1 MDLLSQVLGAVRLE
15 GAFYFKVCARA
26 PWVSTGPAMADIGSI
41 MMPRC
46 QHVIPFHIMLEGN
59 AWAWP
64 TDGSSPPAAVQSGD
78 IIIVPQGAQHVL
90 ASQEKPAFTPA
101 VDCEPYRDAARR
113 QAPFSLVEIGGGG
126 DEMTFVCGYLGCD
139 DRPFNPILSALP
151 PMLIVKP
158 ADRNWDLIQSL
169 IGMAF
174 NEETSH
180 QAGSETILSKLSELM
195 FVQALR
201 HYMNGLDEGADGWL
215 AGLRDPRIG
224 RVLQVIHDR
233 PFEAWTLQRLATEC
247 GMSRSVLAERF
258 VKFTG
263 EPPLA
268 YLTRWR
274 MQLAAQLLQNGE
286 SVAAVADTIG
296 YRSETAFQRAFKK
309 SVGETPAMWRRR
321 R

>member
-15 GAFYFKVCARA
+15 GAFYFKVHAKA
-26 PWVSTGPAMADIGSI
+26 PWVATNPAMADIGSI
-41 MMPRC
+41 VMPRC
-46 QHVIPFHIMLEGN
+46 QHVIPFHIMLDGK

-64 TDGSSPPAAVQSGD
+64 DDDSAPPAAVQSGD
-78 IIIVPQGAQHVL
+78 IVIFPQGAQHVF
-90 ASQEKPAFTPA
+90 ASEEYPAFVPTI
-101 VDCEPYRDAARR
+101 DCEPYRDAARR
-113 QAPFSLVEIGGGG
+113 EAPFTLLEIGGGG
-126 DEMTFVCGYLGCD
+126 AEMTFVCGYLGCD

-151 PMLIVKP
+151 PLLIVKP
-158 ADRNWDLIQSL
+158 AGQNWDLIRSL
-169 IGMAF
+169 IGMAVK
-174 NEETSH
+174 EEASR

-224 RVLQVIHDR
+224 RVLQVIHER

-263 EPPLA
+263 EPPLS

-286 SVAAVADTIG
+286 RVAAVADTVG

>member
-15 GAFYFKVCARA
+15 GAFYFKVRARA
-26 PWVSTGPAMADIGSI
+26 PWISTGPAMTDIGSI
-41 MMPRC
+41 VMPRC
-46 QHVIPFHIMLEGN
+46 QHVIPFHIMLDGK
-59 AWAWP
+59 AWAW
-64 TDGSSPPAAVQSGD
+64 TADGSSPPAAVQSGD
-78 IIIVPQGAQHVL
+78 IIIVPQGAQHVI
-90 ASQEKPAFTPA
+90 ASEERPAFTPA
-101 VDCEPYRDAARR
+101 VDCEPYRNAARR
-113 QAPFSLVEIGGGG
+113 EAPFSLVEIGGGG

-139 DRPFNPILSALP
+139 NRPFNPILSALP
-151 PMLIVKP
+151 PMLVVKP
-158 ADRNWDLIQSL
+158 AGQNWDLIQSL
-169 IGMAF
+169 IAMAF
-174 NEETSH
+174 NEEASQ

-201 HYMNGLDEGADGWL
+201 HYMNSLHKGADGWL

-258 VKFTG
+258 VMFTG
-263 EPPLA
+263 EPPLS

-274 MQLAAQLLQNGE
+274 MQLATQLLRNGE
-286 SVAAVADTIG
+286 RVGSVAETVG
-296 YRSETAFQRAFKK
+296 YRSETSFQRAFKK
-309 SVGETPAMWRRR
+309 SVGETPAKWRRR

>member
-15 GAFYFKVCARA
+15 GAFYFKVCAKA
-26 PWVSTGPAMADIGSI
+26 PWVSTSPAMADIGSI
-41 MMPRC
+41 VMPRC
-46 QHVIPFHIMLEGN
+46 QHVIPFHIMLKGKG
-59 AWAWP
+59 WAWP
-64 TDGSSPPAAVQSGD
+64 ADGSSSPAAVHSGD
-78 IIIVPQGAQHVL
+78 IIILPKGAQHVI
-90 ASQEKPAFTPA
+90 ASEKKMAIIPA

-113 QAPFSLVEIGGGG
+113 EEPFSLVEIGGGG
-126 DEMTFVCGYLGCD
+126 DETTFVCGYLGCD

-151 PMLIVKP
+151 PLLVVKP
-158 ADRNWDLIQSL
+158 AGQNWDLIQSL

-174 NEETSH
+174 NEEASE
-180 QAGSETILSKLSELM
+180 QAGSETILTKLSELM

-201 HYMNGLDEGADGWL
+201 HYMNGLDEGDDGWL

-233 PFEAWTLQRLATEC
+233 PFEAWTLQRLAAEC

-258 VKFTG
+258 AKFTG
-263 EPPLA
+263 EPPLS

-286 SVAAVADTIG
+286 KVAAVADTVG

>member
-15 GAFYFKVCARA
+15 GAFYFKICAKE
-26 PWVSTGPAMADIGSI
+26 PWVSTSPAMADIGSI
-41 MMPRC
+41 VMPRC
-46 QHVIPFHIMLEGN
+46 QHVIPFHIMLEGK

-64 TDGSSPPAAVQSGD
+64 ADGSSPPAAVHSGD
-78 IIIVPQGAQHVL
+78 IIILPQGAQHVL
-90 ASQEKPAFTPA
+90 ASEKKPALTPA
-101 VDCEPYRDAARR
+101 VDCEPYHDAARR
-113 QAPFSLVEIGGGG
+113 EAPFSLVEIGGGG
-126 DEMTFVCGYLGCD
+126 DETTFVCGYLGCD

-151 PMLIVKP
+151 QLLIVRP
-158 ADRNWDLIQSL
+158 AGQNWDLIQSL

-174 NEETSH
+174 NEEASQ
-180 QAGSETILSKLSELM
+180 QAGSETVLTKLSELM

-201 HYMNGLDEGADGWL
+201 HYMNGLDEGTYGWL

-263 EPPLA
+263 EPPLS
-268 YLTRWR
+268 YLTQWR
-274 MQLAAQLLQNGE
+274 MQLAAQLLQHGE
-286 SVAAVADTIG
+286 KVADVADTVG
-296 YRSETAFQRAFKK
+296 YKSETAFQRAFKK

>member
-15 GAFYFKVCARA
+15 GAFYFKVRAKA
-26 PWVSTGPAMADIGSI
+26 PWVATNPAMADIGSI
-41 MMPRC
+41 VMPRC
-46 QHVIPFHIMLEGN
+46 QHVIPFHIMLEGK

-64 TDGSSPPAAVQSGD
+64 ADGSSPPAAVHSGD
-78 IIIVPQGAQHVL
+78 IIILPQGAQHVI
-90 ASQEKPAFTPA
+90 ASEEKPAFTPA
-101 VDCEPYRDAARR
+101 VDCELYRDAARR
-113 QAPFSLVEIGGGG
+113 EAPFSLVEIGGGG

-158 ADRNWDLIQSL
+158 AGQNWGLIHSL
-169 IGMAF
+169 IEMAF
-174 NEETSH
+174 NEEASR

-224 RVLQVIHDR
+224 RVLQAIHDR

-263 EPPLA
+263 EPPLS

-274 MQLAAQLLQNGE
+274 MQLAARLLQHGE
-286 SVAAVADTIG
+286 KVGDVADTVG

-309 SVGETPAMWRRR
+309 SVGETPATWRRR